1 MVEASEIGLKEAEIE
16 LDLGLSIGGSFRK
29 SEKLKPVFLFD
40 PRSNGL
46 DADLRENQTSFSRSC
61 TSPVSLEPADQ
72 SAPLDPQTK
81 REIHA
86 LRRQEAKKKQ
96 LEKRCR
102 GRNSVRDNA
111 SEIQIEE
118 QRACKRE
125 KTGSVGTESNNAVKN
140 VNLNSSNGQTE
151 HYSGSQVQ
159 YGQYPTMQFVP
170 YTTNGFSYPCVVPC
184 WAPGGNEKNVFQPVS
199 CRGFSPSLG
208 HQNLGLNLTNGCDS
222 EQDGRRDGE
231 IKVTASNGS
240 PMCSSSTISDHRSSS
255 QEGTFYLVVSR
266 FFFNVFWLIIF

>member
-1 MVEASEIGLKEAEIE
+1 MAMVEASEIGLKEDEIE

-29 SEKLKPVFLFD
+29 SEKFKSVFLFD
-40 PRSNGL
+40 SRSNGF
-46 DADLRENQTSFSRSC
+46 DADLSDNQTSFSRSC
-61 TSPVSLEPADQ
+61 TSPTSLVPADQ

-111 SEIQIEE
+111 SEFQIEE

-125 KTGSVGTESNNAVKN
+125 KTDCVGTESNNAVKN

-151 HYSGSQVQ
+151 YYSAPQVQ
-159 YGQYPTMQFVP
+159 YDRYRPVQFVS
-170 YTTNGFSYPCVVPC
+170 YTTNGFAYPCAVPC
-184 WAPGGNEKNVFQPVS
+184 WAPGGNEKNVFQPVACGGS
-199 CRGFSPSLG
+199 RSSLG
-208 HQNLGLNLTNGCDS
+208 HQNLGLNLTNGSDL
-222 EQDGRRDGE
+222 EQDGRTDGE
-231 IKVTASNGS
+231 TKLTASNGS

-255 QEGTFYLVVSR
+255 HEGTFCLIVSH
-266 FFFNVFWLIIF
+266 FVPLYFG